1 MPFEVKYNCDECNH
15 TFYRITEHDPRKGK
29 SGRPPSCPE
38 CKKAEAIA
46 KSQIKVR
53 GDIKPQTEEQKNEKI
68 QTIIES
74 KKFPARGGSLV
85 NKCWDDTQKI
95 VAEDYGMTDLNVG
108 SLREGDTMVPKLR
121 PDLEE
126 KVGKGWNTNQKNNVS
141 GLAGANLNKSIT
153 ANINS
158 NRYAN
163 QSNIVDRAMSVVEK
177 PVTNIIGH
185 YRPEK
190 SS

>member
-1 MPFEVKYNCDECNH
+1 MAFDSQYICDKNAKH
-15 TFYRITEHDPRKGK
+15 IFTRLTDHDPRITKGRK
-29 SGRPPSCPE
+29 PSCPF
-38 CKKAEAIA
+38 CK
-46 KSQIKVR
+46 
-53 GDIKPQTEEQKNEKI
+53 
-68 QTIIES
+68 S
-74 KKFPARGGSLV
+74 KKITLDSHSKVNGNMSAETVQLIRDTKKIDFVPGAPAIRS
-85 NKCWDDTQKI
+85 NNPRIKAWDETQKI

-126 KVGKGWNTNQKNNVS
+126 KVGKGWNSNQKNNVA
-141 GLAGANLNKSIT
+141 GLAGTDLNKAIT

-163 QSNIVDRAMSVVEK
+163 QSNIVDRAMSVVQR

-185 YRPEK
+185 YQPEK
-190 SS
+190 PS